1 MPESSTRKVT
11 SLSELLTPV
20 YSPAVGGAAC
30 ATVGTIAPAAMTADA
45 PTTPK
50 NVRVLCVDSP
60 LTLDFSYFFSASG
73 TVELLLVAVVSS
85 ARSLSR
91 PHATHCDAP
100 GVGGAVAGDA
110 CPPACLCARERGP
123 REGRA
128 DPCGLCAG
136 MQSTLE

>member
-20 YSPAVGGAAC
+20 YSPAAGGAAC

-60 LTLDFSYFFSASG
+60 LTLDFSNFFSASG

-85 ARSLSR
+85 ACSVSRSPGTLY
-91 PHATHCDAP
+91 DAP
-100 GVGGAVAGDA
+100 GVDGAVAGET
-110 CPPACLCARERGP
+110 CPSFCLSLREI
-123 REGRA
+123 GRA
-128 DPCGLCAG
+128 SCR
-136 MQSTLE
+136 